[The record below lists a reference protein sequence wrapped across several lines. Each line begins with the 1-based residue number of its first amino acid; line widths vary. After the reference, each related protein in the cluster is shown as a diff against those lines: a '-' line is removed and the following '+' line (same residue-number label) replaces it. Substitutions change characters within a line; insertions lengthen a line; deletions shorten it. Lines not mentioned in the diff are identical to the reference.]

1 MEDEGETTKRL
12 EDSVSGEQQK
22 KISELKETI
31 TEMANVLAE
40 TSKSSPYLIAFDKL
54 IRQYTITKLKNI
66 CGEIFEAHDEEMKA
80 RIFDTQY
87 INMLPHVVVQF
98 CIEFVDPLFKSFSE
112 QVEKKLI
119 KDGESVNAEDF
130 RRLNVSDR
138 VKALVPKDPLKKSYV
153 YDLFIRWILRYE
165 ITIDYFLRSETY
177 GFTAESVSP
186 QKVKEKNEKDLPST
200 RIYKGKLNH
209 YLKKGLDK
217 VIDTVYEKT
226 VGKISGQINK
236 AILGAILYGI
246 FGMPAV
252 SICGMVISLVEPKI
266 DIPII
271 DMVMSPIVDSIKSKL
286 NIGNQNICEFILL
299 EAITQI
305 TETNENLEEMFKG
318 IRDTKFSSAQ
328 HYQHLDN
335 LNDIIKGILEDKK
348 KPATVNIEELNDD
361 SDNFVLV
368 DAGNGFEAIMDVD
381 ECIEYQE
388 HTDPETNHT
397 YGIVSLEPPALNQN
411 NGKTETV
418 EEIGVVQ
425 FDEDA
430 VEVDIGLKPS
440 KTNLCYFK

>member
-1 MEDEGETTKRL
+1 MEEDGERTKRL
-12 EDSVSGEQQK
+12 EELVTQEQHRR
-22 KISELKETI
+22 IYELKETI

-40 TSKSSPYLIAFDKL
+40 TSKSSPYLIEFDKL
-54 IRQYTITKLKNI
+54 IRQFAIQKLRSI
-66 CGEIFEAHDEEMKA
+66 CPEIFEAHDEEMKA

-87 INMLPHVVVQF
+87 IHMIPHVIVQF
-98 CIEFVDPLFKSFSE
+98 CIENIDPLFASFCAN
-112 QVEKKLI
+112 VEKKLI
-119 KDGESVNAEDF
+119 KDGGGVTAEDF

-138 VKALVPKDPLKKSYV
+138 VKALIPKDPQKKSFV

-177 GFTAESVSP
+177 GFTSESVSP

-200 RIYKGKLNH
+200 RIYKGKVNH

-266 DIPII
+266 DIPFI
-271 DMVMSPIVDSIKSKL
+271 DMLMSPVVDSIKSKL

-305 TETNENLEEMFKG
+305 TETNETLEAVFKG
-318 IRDTKFSSAQ
+318 IKETKFSSAQ
-328 HYQHLDN
+328 HYQHLEN
-335 LNDIIKGILEDKK
+335 LNGIIKDILEDKK
-348 KPATVNIEELNDD
+348 KSTTVNIEELND
-361 SDNFVLV
+361 NTNNYVLV
-368 DAGNGFEAIMDVD
+368 PAEDGFEMIMDVD
-381 ECIEYQE
+381 ECLEYEE
-388 HTDPETNHT
+388 HTDPNTQET
-397 YGIVSLEPPALNQN
+397 YGVVSVQAQN
-411 NGKTETV
+411 MKKEGPVMEGV
-418 EEIGVVQ
+418 EGAGEGTLG
-425 FDEDA
+425 EDA
-430 VEVDIGLKPS
+430 VVEEF
-440 KTNLCYFK
+440 N